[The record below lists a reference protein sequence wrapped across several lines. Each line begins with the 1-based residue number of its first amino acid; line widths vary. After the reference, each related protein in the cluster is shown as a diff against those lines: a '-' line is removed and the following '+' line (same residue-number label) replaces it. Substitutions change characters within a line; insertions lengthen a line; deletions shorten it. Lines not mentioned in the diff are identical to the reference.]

1 MYYLENSHNS
11 RIKEGLL
18 KGWYYMSLL
27 KDMQSTVIKYAEV
40 LSQVL
45 RVDVEIVDD
54 KLYRIAG
61 TGMFASRVSD
71 YMAEEGHVYKEVM
84 KSRERQIVMD
94 PGNHPICRFCT
105 KQGVCDE
112 TFEMSMPIKMYE
124 EIIGVIGLVC
134 FTEEQKEH
142 ILSNLD
148 IYTEFLE
155 QISDLIASKARE
167 GLEVK
172 KMKNLIEMLSNTIEK
187 IEQGVLIIDENNKI
201 SNMNSTANKMLEL
214 EKTPLYIDNIS
225 ETGNEILNFTEYE
238 LTIDKN
244 KYYILGEEH
253 KIITG
258 VSTFDRAYI
267 FTNISTLEAISTS
280 VSTSKENMGLKN
292 IIGESK
298 EMVAIKNK
306 VKKIKTSNSTVL
318 ITGESG
324 TGKELFARGIHM
336 ESDRRDNAFV
346 AINCAAIPDTLLES
360 ELFGYVKGAFTG
372 ADPKGK
378 IGKIEF
384 ANNGTLFLDEIGDM
398 PLYLQS
404 KLLRVLEEREII
416 RLGSNTPTPVDIR
429 VIAAT
434 NKDLEILI
442 EEKMFREDLY
452 YRLNVIPFQIPPLRD
467 RKDDIRIIAD
477 HFGEKYSRLF
487 KKENVIFS
495 DEVWDC
501 FLNYDWPGNVREL
514 ENVVEYAMNMVESN
528 GVVYLYNLPKTILH
542 RESEISTTLS
552 LEAMEKEYIKKALS
566 LYGDSQEGKEK
577 AAEELGIGIAT
588 LYRKIKKYAIS

>member
-1 MYYLENSHNS
+1 
-11 RIKEGLL
+11 
-18 KGWYYMSLL
+18 MSLL

-45 RVDVEIVDD
+45 RVDVEIVDN

-112 TFEMSMPIKMYE
+112 TFEISMPIKMYE
-124 EIIGVIGLVC
+124 EVIGVIGLVC

-201 SNMNSTANKMLEL
+201 GNINSTANKMLGL

-244 KYYILGEEH
+244 KYYILGEGH

-258 VSTFDRAYI
+258 VSTFDRVYI

-280 VSTSKENMGLKN
+280 VSTTKENMGLRN
-292 IIGESK
+292 IIGENK

-306 VKKIKTSNSTVL
+306 VKKISSSNSTVL

-384 ANNGTLFLDEIGDM
+384 ANKGTLFLDEIGDM

-416 RLGSNTPTPVDIR
+416 RLGSNTAIPVDIR

-434 NKDLEILI
+434 NKDLETLI

-467 RKDDIRIIAD
+467 RKDDIRVITY
-477 HFGEKYSRLF
+477 HFGKKYAKLF
-487 KKENVIFS
+487 RKGQVHFS
-495 DEVWDC
+495 DEVWEC
-501 FLNYDWPGNVREL
+501 FVNYDWPGNVREL

-528 GVVYLYNLPKTILH
+528 GTVSLHNLPKTILNK
-542 RESEISTTLS
+542 ESGVNTTLL

-566 LYGDSQEGKEK
+566 LYGENQEGKER

-588 LYRKIKKYAIS
+588 LYRKIKKYGI